1 MKISIAVALLILAV
15 GAMVGWHDY
24 QQVAVAR
31 ESHEKLVAEA
41 ARLGIDPSNLL
52 DFVRVTKHAR
62 EDREAVAK
70 RFAAEFIAFGRERE
84 AFDGAAG
91 NPPDEAMQQRMSQ
104 RMSDF
109 IERMMS
115 LDATQLKTL
124 IAGIRSSD
132 ELKDE
137 SRERLLAIA
146 FMVLWDVHPRAML
159 ALYIESPET
168 TRNEIAEGH
177 FKSLLGRWAKDDP
190 LGALEWVRK
199 NAGNYPDLITD
210 YAKQSV
216 IERVALQDP
225 KLAFKQPELAG
236 LAGGLNHAV
245 AESGEPGPWIDWI
258 GRTLPSD
265 KAESGI
271 QEAVVSWTRNDY

>member
-1 MKISIAVALLILAV
+1 LI
-15 GAMVGWHDY
+15 
-24 QQVAVAR
+24 
-31 ESHEKLVAEA
+31 E
-41 ARLGIDPSNLL
+41 P
-52 DFVRVTKHAR
+52 
-62 EDREAVAK
+62 
-70 RFAAEFIAFGRERE
+70 
-84 AFDGAAG
+84 
-91 NPPDEAMQQRMSQ
+91 
-104 RMSDF
+104 
-109 IERMMS
+109 
-115 LDATQLKTL
+115 
-124 IAGIRSSD
+124 
-132 ELKDE
+132 
-137 SRERLLAIA
+137 LAI
-146 FMVLWDVHPRAML
+146 HPRAML

-168 TRNEIAEGH
+168 TRSEIAEGH

-216 IERVALQDP
+216 IDRVALQDP
-225 KLAFKQPELAG
+225 KLAFTQPELEG

-271 QEAVVSWTRNDY
+271 QEAVVSWTRNDYQAAGKWLASTPEGPAKNTAVRSYAETLSHYQPANAAQWAMCLRPGPDRDATLKMIYQNWPIEEPAAAAAFAKEHGIK